1 MGVSRSQHSAHSAL
15 GLDAPVAIR
24 LVREEAHAAR
34 VAHIAGRL
42 IIRADR
48 DGRAGVGV
56 VGARVGTGHVQR
68 AIDGAR
74 VVVGRAGGGREGAAG
89 DYKVQVVSRWG
100 GVVGEVA
107 AGAVCF

>member
-1 MGVSRSQHSAHSAL
+1 MQVDLSS
-15 GLDAPVAIR
+15 VYY
-24 LVREEAHAAR
+24 
-34 VAHIAGRL
+34 
-42 IIRADR
+42 R

-74 VVVGRAGGGREGAAG
+74 VGVGRAGGGREGAAG
-89 DYKVQVVSRWG
+89 VLKVQIVSISRWG

-107 AGAVCF
+107 AGAVCL